1 MVGYILL
8 CEENTWLRKCA
19 VKAIGVMIMFSF
31 LTYVVYLLPSVIGF
45 LKTLNRIQIKYV
57 ENKNYYKN

>member
-8 CEENTWLRKCA
+8 CEENTWLRKYA

-57 ENKNYYKN
+57 ENKNDYKN